1 MTRRVFT
8 LTVTAVVMLILA
20 AAIAGCASE
29 QAGAEPTLAAV
40 AGVDG
45 AALLQERCS
54 VCHSPDMSTHAGK
67 TKDSWERTVTTMI
80 GKGAQLTD
88 AEKLVL
94 VDYLAATY
102 AP

>member
-1 MTRRVFT
+1 MKRILGIPVLA
-8 LTVTAVVMLILA
+8 LTVIILVILA
-20 AAIAGCASE
+20 AAIAGCGSK
-29 QAGAEPTLAAV
+29 QVEPTSAAV
-40 AGVDG
+40 AADG
-45 AALLQERCS
+45 ATLLQERCT
-54 VCHSPDMSTHAGK
+54 VCHNTDRVTQARK
-67 TKDSWERTVTTMI
+67 TSAEWDTTVTRMV

>member
-1 MTRRVFT
+1 MKRFLGIAV
-8 LTVTAVVMLILA
+8 LTVIILVVLA
-20 AAIAGCASE
+20 AAIAGCASK
-29 QAGAEPTLAAV
+29 QVEPTPAAV

-45 AALLQERCS
+45 ATLLQERCS
-54 VCHSPDMSTHAGK
+54 VCHDTDRVTQARK
-67 TKDSWERTVTTMI
+67 TSAEWDTTVTRMVD
-80 GKGAQLTD
+80 KGAQLTD